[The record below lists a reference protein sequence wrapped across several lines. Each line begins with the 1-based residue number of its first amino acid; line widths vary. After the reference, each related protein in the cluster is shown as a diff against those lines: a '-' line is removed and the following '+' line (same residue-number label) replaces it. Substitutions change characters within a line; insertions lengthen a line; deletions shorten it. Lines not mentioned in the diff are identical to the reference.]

1 MVMHDFKLLL
11 HQMKLRREALQNA
24 SMKSNDSINENFDQE
39 ISSSPLIP
47 EVTEIVTR
55 SRKITHKTVKKK
67 SSKTVKKKKSSK
79 SKKNLNRRI
88 LKLIKTPKLSVP
100 KIISS
105 NIEKQS
111 LRKAT
116 KQKKLREHKCK
127 RCDVKFDT
135 KVMCIDDFIQR
146 LP

>member
-1 MVMHDFKLLL
+1 
-11 HQMKLRREALQNA
+11 
-24 SMKSNDSINENFDQE
+24 MKSNDSINENFDLE

-55 SRKITHKTVKKK
+55 SRKITH
-67 SSKTVKKKKSSK
+67 KTVKKKKSSK